1 MPMVNFH
8 AARVQNPDDFLDAK
22 GAWATI
28 TIKPGIEL
36 VTGKLKSDGMSGSMT
51 AQSYRFDKD
60 KFTVDQAKKW
70 LKKHKVKTVL
80 FEPAKEEVKESVT
93 MMADIAAKVTE
104 KCWGSIFAKKKRRNE
119 MKEAKGDTVAVSNGS
134 LYNMKGS
141 YEDLRDKVRKAVTDS
156 QNYGKYPEIV
166 STFPS
171 KVFVCTDDNRYFVID
186 WSLAN
191 GEVQL
196 GTVTEIERQVKFIIK
211 EMAERAKWELLGF
224 VYEEKR
230 EITHVGDVPKEKK
243 EQIVNLDRKALV
255 DGLAASVISGLLEGG
270 PGSGNWGHKGRPGHL
285 GGSIGGRGGGISA
298 HVTGGGVGVP
308 HQANLGGGL
317 KGTIAVTKQT
327 KAAGNLPSMSAD
339 WKAELA
345 AFKAR
350 KEAGGKGGGG
360 VSPHMVK
367 AGVHASTFYD
377 KAGGLKTAAYKK
389 LTDNQ
394 KTAVLSH
401 GVQKYTEKY
410 VPKAKQAGM
419 SATALSANKKVGA
432 LEGMR
437 RAAISK
443 AKDFKRNASV
453 SLGGLRAQNLSA
465 GRGAMHI
472 AISLQQQAVRV
483 GGTMK
488 VQVAKTVAVGMGAAR
503 AAGAGPGGGGR

>member
-8 AARVQNPDDFLDAK
+8 AARVQDPDDFLDAK

-28 TIKPGIEL
+28 TIKSGIEL
-36 VTGKLKSDGMSGSMT
+36 VTGKLKSGGMSGSMI

-70 LKKHKVKTVL
+70 LKKHKVKIVL

-186 WSLAN
+186 WSLDN

-211 EMAERAKWELLGF
+211 EMAERAK
-224 VYEEKR
+224 YEILR
-230 EITHVGDVPKEKK
+230 SVGEGQFKTAKVLKVVPAKEKK
-243 EQIVNLDRKALV
+243 EQIANLDRKALV

-270 PGSGNWGHKGRPGHL
+270 PGSGNIGHKGRPGHL
-285 GGSIGGRGGGISA
+285 GGS
-298 HVTGGGVGVP
+298 TGGG
-308 HQANLGGGL
+308 GGG
-317 KGTIAVTKQT
+317 G
-327 KAAGNLPSMSAD
+327 
-339 WKAELA
+339 
-345 AFKAR
+345 
-350 KEAGGKGGGG
+350 GGKGGGG
-360 VSPHMVK
+360 ATAQMVK

-419 SATALSANKKVGA
+419 SAAAVSANKKVGA

-437 RAAISK
+437 RAALAK
-443 AKDFKRNASV
+443 AKAMTMSSNK
-453 SLGGLRAQNLSA
+453 
-465 GRGAMHI
+465 RGAMHI
-472 AISLQQQAVRV
+472 AISLQQQVGRV
-483 GGTMK
+483 GATMK
-488 VQVAKTVAVGMGAAR
+488 AQVAKTVAVGMGAAR
-503 AAGAGPGGGGR
+503 VAGAGPGGGGR